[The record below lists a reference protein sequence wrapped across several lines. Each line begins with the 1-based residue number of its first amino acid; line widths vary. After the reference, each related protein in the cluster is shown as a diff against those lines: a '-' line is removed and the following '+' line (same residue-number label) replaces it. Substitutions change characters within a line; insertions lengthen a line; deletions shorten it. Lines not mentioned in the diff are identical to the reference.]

1 MSPEPATPT
10 DAQHDRVGTVD
21 SVEQSRLLVIEDDT
35 RIGSSLA
42 RALEGSGYAVTWA
55 PTALDGI
62 NVFTQALTDNV
73 PYRLVLLDL
82 GLPDANGLDVC
93 RTLVNADP
101 LIPVVMLTARDDEL
115 DSVIGLD
122 AGAVDYV
129 TKPFSLS
136 PLLARIRAQLRR
148 TDHVDAADT
157 SGKCSPV
164 VVTIGALTIDRAA
177 RRVVRNEREI
187 ALRPKEFDLLTR
199 LAIDVGSA
207 VTRETLMDDMWD
219 TEWFGSTKTLDFHI
233 AALRAKLDPTNGP
246 SIIYNHSRRRL
257 PPRKLGPNQ
266 SYAAPRSHRNHD
278 GHHDR
283 GASLRRPTRIRS
295 RTPSR

>member
-1 MSPEPATPT
+1 VTGGPT
-10 DAQHDRVGTVD
+10 TLNIAQHDRIGTVD
-21 SVEQSRLLVIEDDT
+21 SVERSRLLVIEDDT

-55 PTALDGI
+55 PTAQDGI
-62 NVFTQALTDNV
+62 DEFMQALTNNA

-129 TKPFSLS
+129 TKPFSLA

-148 TDHVDAADT
+148 NDHVDGADT
-157 SGKCSPV
+157 SGKHSPTV
-164 VVTIGALTIDRAA
+164 ISIGALTIDRAA
-177 RRVVRNEREI
+177 RRVVHNEHEI
-187 ALRPKEFDLLTR
+187 AFRPKEFDLLTR
-199 LAIDVGSA
+199 LAVDVGS
-207 VTRETLMDDMWD
+207 VITRETLMADVWD

-233 AALRAKLDPTNGP
+233 AALRAKLDSTNGP
-246 SIIYNHSRRRL
+246 SIITTIRGVGFRL
-257 PPRKLGPNQ
+257 EN
-266 SYAAPRSHRNHD
+266 
-278 GHHDR
+278 
-283 GASLRRPTRIRS
+283 
-295 RTPSR
+295 

>member
-1 MSPEPATPT
+1 MLREPFADVVRH
-10 DAQHDRVGTVD
+10 DARNYRVSTVD
-21 SVEQSRLLVIEDDT
+21 SVERTRLLVIEDDT

-42 RALEGSGYAVTWA
+42 RALEGSGYVVTWVS
-55 PTALDGI
+55 TARDGI
-62 NVFTQALTDNV
+62 AAFTQALTDSA

-93 RTLVNADP
+93 RTLVEADP
-101 LIPVVMLTARDDEL
+101 LTPVVILTARDDEL

-148 TDHVDAADT
+148 TDHVDAADAP
-157 SGKCSPV
+157 GKRFPTV
-164 VVTIGALTIDRAA
+164 FTVRALTIDRAA
-177 RRVVRNEREI
+177 RRVTRTHEEI

-199 LAIDVGSA
+199 LAIDVGVA
-207 VTRETLMDDMWD
+207 VTRETLMDDVWD

-233 AALRAKLDPTNGP
+233 AALRAKLDPTIGP
-246 SIIYNHSRRRL
+246 SIITTIRGVGFRL
-257 PPRKLGPNQ
+257 EK
-266 SYAAPRSHRNHD
+266 
-278 GHHDR
+278 
-283 GASLRRPTRIRS
+283 
-295 RTPSR
+295 